1 MIKLENLTKIYSL
14 GILGRGGIVAVD
26 RVSFEIGN
34 GEIVSLVGESGSGK
48 TTIGKLILRL
58 MKPTHGK
65 IYFMGEEV
73 SRYKP
78 LDYYKGVQGVFQD
91 PFSSF
96 NPVYK
101 VDRVF
106 ENVNRYLLDL
116 PKSEFW
122 GKVEES
128 LKSVG
133 LNPKDVFGKYPHQ
146 MSGGQLQRVLIARA
160 LVIGAKFL
168 VADEIISMLDASTRV
183 DVLNILGELRD
194 NMGLGILFI
203 THDLSLGYY
212 ISDSTVIMYRGSV
225 VEMGD
230 TEKVFK
236 NPIHPYTKMLLESV
250 PTLDKRWKP
259 SEEIFRVESGERFFT
274 KGCKYYSR
282 CPFRRKECL
291 SFDGKLRKVEK
302 NHWVACILT
311 GGD

>member
-1 MIKLENLTKIYSL
+1 MIKIENLTKIYST
-14 GILGRGGIVAVD
+14 GVVGRGGIVAVD
-26 RVSFEIGN
+26 DVSFEIKT

-58 MKPTHGK
+58 IKPTKGK
-65 IYFMGEEV
+65 IYFAGREI

-78 LDYYKGVQGVFQD
+78 LEYYRNVQGVFQD

-96 NPVYK
+96 NPIYK
-101 VDRVF
+101 VDRIF
-106 ENVNRYLLDL
+106 ENVNRYLLNL

-133 LNPKDVFGKYPHQ
+133 LNPRDVLGKYPHQ
-146 MSGGQLQRVLIARA
+146 MSGGQLQRTLIARA

-183 DVLNILGELRD
+183 DVLNILGDLRD
-194 NMGLGILFI
+194 SMGLSILFV

-212 ISDSTVIMYRGSV
+212 ISDTTVIMYRGSI

-236 NPIHPYTKMLLESV
+236 NPVHPYTKMLLESV
-250 PTLDKRWKP
+250 PTLDRKWKP
-259 SEEIFRVESGERFFT
+259 SEEIFKVEGDVTSFKG
-274 KGCKYYSR
+274 GCKYYSR
-282 CPFRRKECL
+282 CPFRKDVCRE
-291 SFDGKLRKVEK
+291 FDGKLSEVEE
-302 NHWVACILT
+302 NHWAACILF